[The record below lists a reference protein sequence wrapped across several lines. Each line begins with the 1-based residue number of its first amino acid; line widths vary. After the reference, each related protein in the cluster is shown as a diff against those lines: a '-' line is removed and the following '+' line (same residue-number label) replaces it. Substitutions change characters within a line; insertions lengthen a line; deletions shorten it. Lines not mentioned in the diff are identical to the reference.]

1 MKVANAFEVGF
12 GGQGAGIFGTALPA
26 AARQER
32 KLGSPTLSLRSRP
45 FHTPL
50 LIVALLLA
58 GCDPAKRVPA
68 GEHLL
73 KQNRIVVTDKSVST
87 DELETIVKQKPN
99 KKVLG
104 MRFYLNMFN
113 LADPER
119 MARNKARL
127 DARTDER
134 NEERAARGKDPKT
147 YKRTT
152 GEWLREV
159 VGEPPVIIDAAQ
171 TERSTLQIRLYMQ
184 KEGWFDAVVSD
195 TVHYK
200 RLPLFGGERKHTFKQ
215 AKAEVV
221 YHITPGKPYLVR
233 NIRTVV
239 DDPAIAAIMAREE
252 DRRLVKT
259 GDRFDA
265 DALDKERE
273 RITSSLRDQGYLYF
287 NKELIR
293 FDADTALA
301 GEVVDLTL
309 RMERSSSK
317 DKGLRGSPEATVYS
331 IDQVTIVTQRTSER
345 GQALSTDT
353 ISLEG
358 YELLYGEK
366 VTHKPQALLQSIFI
380 HPGEGFQQSNSDR
393 TYRRLS
399 GLRVFDR
406 VEITYDTTGAERT
419 DLANARIALYPGKEQ
434 SLALEG
440 FGTNRGGSLGTS
452 ISVGY
457 RHRNLFH
464 NMTSMQV
471 QMTLGFE
478 AQKSITGQDI
488 SSTDQTLGRG
498 DNARL
503 FNTLDIGPELTLR
516 FPHFLLP
523 IKRERFA
530 RSAAP
535 RTLISTLY
543 NYQRRPDFIRTLAKV
558 SFGYEWQESPTRA
571 FGLFP
576 MEVNVIKIPVRSEGF
591 QEYLEEANDPV
602 LTDSYTD
609 HLITGMRGNFV
620 VNTQLSQRQ
629 RNTFYSRFT
638 VEWAGHPLG
647 IPLSV
652 ISSSVTDTAGNTYNA
667 VAGIRYAEF
676 VKLDSDL
683 RWLFTLHEKSSMA
696 YRVAAGIGM
705 PYGNLG
711 VLPFESSFFVGG
723 ANGVRAWLAR
733 SLGPGSYTAPLTTF
747 DRIGEIRIEANA
759 EYRFK
764 LIGFLEGAFF
774 ADVGNIW
781 NRTPDPRRPGAEF
794 SSDFLS
800 ELAVG
805 TGVGARLNF
814 EFFVVRF
821 DLGLQTKDPSMPKGE
836 RWLFQP
842 KDTFEAVSETTG
854 ISAVYKPRVNLNL
867 GIGYPF

>member
-1 MKVANAFEVGF
+1 M
-12 GGQGAGIFGTALPA
+12 LA
-26 AARQER
+26 AA
-32 KLGSPTLSLRSRP
+32 
-45 FHTPL
+45 
-50 LIVALLLA
+50 VLA
-58 GCDPAKRVPA
+58 SACNPAKRVPA
-68 GEHLL
+68 GEYLL
-73 KQNRIVVTDKSVST
+73 KQNRIEVLEKSV
-87 DELETIVKQKPN
+87 DPAELETIVKQKPN

-104 MRFYLNMFN
+104 MRFYLNMYN
-113 LADPER
+113 LPDPDR
-119 MARNKARL
+119 MARNKARK

-134 NEERAARGKDPKT
+134 NEDRVARGKEPKA

-152 GEWLREV
+152 GAWLREV
-159 VGEPPVIIDAAQ
+159 VGEPPVIIDPEQ
-171 TERSTLQIRLYMQ
+171 TARSTQQIRLYMQ
-184 KEGWFDAVVSD
+184 KEGWFDAVVTD

-200 RLPLFGGERKHTFKQ
+200 HRPLFGGERTRAFKQ
-215 AKAEVV
+215 AKAEVA
-221 YHITPGKPYLVR
+221 YRIAPGKPYLVR
-233 NIRTVV
+233 NFHSVV
-239 DDPAIAAIMAREE
+239 DDPGIASILASEVDQRAI
-252 DRRLVKT
+252 KP

-265 DALDKERE
+265 DMLDKERE
-273 RITSSLRDQGYLYF
+273 RITTSLRDRGYLFF

-293 FDADTALA
+293 FDADTTLV
-301 GEVVDLTL
+301 GELVDLTL
-309 RMERSSSK
+309 RMERSNSK
-317 DKGLRGSPEATVYS
+317 DKNLRGSPEATVFD
-331 IDQVTIVTQRTSER
+331 IGKVTILTQRTSER
-345 GQALSTDT
+345 GKALSTDT
-353 ISLEG
+353 IALEG

-366 VTHKPQALLQSIFI
+366 VTHKPEALLQSIFV
-380 HPGEGFQQSNSDR
+380 HPGAGFQQSNSDR
-393 TYRRLS
+393 TYRRLT

-406 VEITYDTTGAERT
+406 VEITYDTTGT
-419 DLANARIALYPGKEQ
+419 DRKGLANARIALYPGNEQ

-452 ISVGY
+452 ISIGY
-457 RHRNLFH
+457 RHRNLFR
-464 NMTSMQV
+464 NMTAMQV

-478 AQKSITGQDI
+478 AQKSITGQDV

-498 DNARL
+498 DNANL
-503 FNTLDIGPELTLR
+503 FNTVDIGPEVTLR

-535 RTLISTLY
+535 RTMITTLY
-543 NYQRRPDFIRTLAKV
+543 NYQRRPDFSRTLAKV

-571 FGLFP
+571 FGFFP
-576 MEVNVIKIPVRSEGF
+576 LEVNVIKIPIRSPAFE
-591 QEYLEEANDPV
+591 EYLLEANDPV

-609 HLITGMRGNFV
+609 HLIAGMRGNFV
-620 VNTQLSQRQ
+620 INTQITPRQ

-647 IPLSV
+647 IPLGWLSA
-652 ISSSVTDTAGNTYNA
+652 SVTDTAGNTYNQ
-667 VAGIRYAEF
+667 VAGIRYAEY

-696 YRVAAGIGM
+696 YRIAAGIGV

-733 SLGPGSYTAPLTTF
+733 SLGPGAYAAPLTTF

-764 LIGFLEGAFF
+764 LISFLEGALF

-781 NRTPDPRRPGAEF
+781 SRKPDPRRPGGEF
-794 SSDFLS
+794 STDFLS

-805 TGVGARLNF
+805 TGIGARLNF
-814 EFFVVRF
+814 DFFVVRF

-842 KDTFEAVSETTG
+842 KDTFEAPSETTG
-854 ISAVYKPRVNLNL
+854 ISTEYKPRVNLNL